1 MGSGATDEKKGA
13 SLGDREQV
21 LNWIRGVRQ
30 ENEDAFV
37 SLAKRYEPLI
47 DSLVSRFFR
56 DGEVGFGREDL
67 RQEAMV
73 VFYHSIL
80 TYDTE
85 QSEVEFGLYAKICIS
100 NALISQFRVQKRHGS
115 ERLTPLNE
123 ELPEDGEAE
132 DPSER
137 LLEQERLA
145 ALWADIEANLSPFE
159 NRVWRLYISG
169 RTAREIA
176 LLVGKDEKSVAN
188 GIYRI
193 RKKLRAVLK

>member
-1 MGSGATDEKKGA
+1 MGSGATDEKTV
-13 SLGDREQV
+13 SILRDREQV
-21 LNWIRGVRQ
+21 LNWIHGVRR
-30 ENEDAFV
+30 EDESAFV

-47 DSLVSRFFR
+47 ESLVSRFSR
-56 DGEVGFGREDL
+56 EGEIGFGREDL

-100 NALISQFRVQKRHGS
+100 NALVSQFRLRKRQAS
-115 ERLTPLNE
+115 ERITPLDG
-123 ELPEDGEAE
+123 ELPGDGARE

-137 LLEQERLA
+137 LLEQERLD

-159 NRVWRLYISG
+159 NRV
-169 RTAREIA
+169 
-176 LLVGKDEKSVAN
+176 
-188 GIYRI
+188 
-193 RKKLRAVLK
+193 